1 MDCMT
6 HDEGCVYL
14 WAMRYSFGRMTA
26 APDVVC
32 EQIKL
37 KVKQLPTS
45 VLMVIAKEIWE
56 ASSIDREARKRDENA
71 PVLLGGGSMTVA
83 WQNLALE
90 IENELRIRVKTGGK
104 TK

>member
-1 MDCMT
+1 MDYMT

-14 WAMRYSFGRMTA
+14 WAMRYSFGRRTA

-37 KVKQLPTS
+37 KVKRLPTS
-45 VLMVIAKEIWE
+45 VLMAIAREIWD
-56 ASSIDREARKRDENA
+56 AACIDIEAREKDENA
-71 PVLLGGGSMTVA
+71 PVLLGGGSMTET
-83 WQNLALE
+83 WQNLALK
-90 IENELRIRVKTGGK
+90 IENELYERVKTGGK

>member
-1 MDCMT
+1 MNYMT

-14 WAMRYSFGRMTA
+14 WAMLYSFGRMTA

-37 KVKQLPTS
+37 KVKRLPTS
-45 VLMVIAKEIWE
+45 VLTVIVKEIWE
-56 ASSIDREARKRDENA
+56 ASRIDREARKRDENA
-71 PVLLGGGSMTVA
+71 PVLLGGGSMTVT

-90 IENELRIRVKTGGK
+90 ILKELDTREKTEGE
-104 TK
+104 TR

>member
-1 MDCMT
+1 MDYMT

-37 KVKQLPTS
+37 KVKRLPTS
-45 VLMVIAKEIWE
+45 VLTVIVKEIWE
-56 ASSIDREARKRDENA
+56 ASRIDRKARKRDENA
-71 PVLLGGGSMTVA
+71 PVLLGGGSMTVT

-90 IENELRIRVKTGGK
+90 ILKELDTREKTEGE
-104 TK
+104 TR

>member
-6 HDEGCVYL
+6 HDEGYVYL

-37 KVKQLPTS
+37 KVKRLPTS
-45 VLMVIAKEIWE
+45 VLTVIVKEIWE
-56 ASSIDREARKRDENA
+56 TSRIDREARKRDENA
-71 PVLLGGGSMTVA
+71 PVLLGGGSMTVT
-83 WQNLALE
+83 WQDLALE
-90 IENELRIRVKTGGK
+90 IENELKRRAKTEGE
-104 TK
+104 TR

>member
-1 MDCMT
+1 MDYMT

-45 VLMVIAKEIWE
+45 VLTVIVKEIWG
-56 ASSIDREARKRDENA
+56 ASRIDRAARKRDENA
-71 PVLLGGGSMTVA
+71 PVLLGDSMTVT
-83 WQNLALE
+83 WQDLALE
-90 IENELRIRVKTGGK
+90 IENELKRRAKAEGK
-104 TK
+104 TR

>member
-45 VLMVIAKEIWE
+45 VLKVIAKEIWD
-56 ASSIDREARKRDENA
+56 ALSIDMEARERDENA
-71 PVLLGGGSMTVA
+71 PVLLGGSMAVT

-90 IENELRIRVKTGGK
+90 IEYELYRRVKTGGN

>member
-1 MDCMT
+1 MDYMT

-26 APDVVC
+26 APDVVR

-45 VLMVIAKEIWE
+45 VLTVIVKEIWG
-56 ASSIDREARKRDENA
+56 ASRIDRAARKRDENA
-71 PVLLGGGSMTVA
+71 PVLLGGSMTGT
-83 WQNLALE
+83 WQDLALE
-90 IENELRIRVKTGGK
+90 IENELKRRAKTEGE
-104 TK
+104 TR

>member
-37 KVKQLPTS
+37 KVKRLPTS
-45 VLMVIAKEIWE
+45 VLTAIAREIWE
-56 ASSIDREARKRDENA
+56 ATSIDREARKRYENA
-71 PVLLGGGSMTVA
+71 PILLGGGSKTVT
-83 WQNLALE
+83 WQDLALE
-90 IENELRIRVKTGGK
+90 IENELYRRVKTGGN